1 MYHAALKAR
10 GQPVSELLLM
20 PIRVRGWSDSWDTL
34 AKARRPHYETGCLVE
49 RIIERIFVCQVSVG
63 GCGMWGVAKDNSLW
77 FRVGT
82 AGRTGEWAGDNWTK
96 VEHGHLDM
104 RDLL

>member
-1 MYHAALKAR
+1 
-10 GQPVSELLLM
+10 M
-20 PIRVRGWSDSWDTL
+20 PWQKLGDRTMRQV
-34 AKARRPHYETGCLVE
+34 GCYNIWANNLYL
-49 RIIERIFVCQVSVG
+49 CSLQVSVG

-96 VEHGHLDM
+96 VFLHDEHLDEEP
-104 RDLL
+104 DVDPDEGFEGFVDDFDQ